1 MYEGTVIFHV
11 NEKHVH
17 TKNEICH
24 NTLYITSYSH
34 TYIHPLKG
42 ESWLCNQSLH
52 FTLFVK
58 PSVQPLEKYAITYC
72 HLHFTVLEKQVDYY
86 TELLYIYFACQM

>member
-11 NEKHVH
+11 NKKHVDTC
-17 TKNEICH
+17 TKNEMCH

-52 FTLFVK
+52 FTLFCK
-58 PSVQPLEKYAITYC
+58 TFSTAT
-72 HLHFTVLEKQVDYY
+72 
-86 TELLYIYFACQM
+86 